1 MVVLNKGKVISI
13 NEYKELKLKKKSYR
27 SKRREDKDTEEERRE
42 TLNLFMKVLETMRK
56 ESYK

>member
-27 SKRREDKDTEEERRE
+27 SKRREVKDTEEERRE

>member
-1 MVVLNKGKVISI
+1 MNKGKVISI

-27 SKRREDKDTEEERRE
+27 SKRREVKDTEEERRE